1 VVSIAPGS
9 QAERCAGFAVH
20 DRLLTLNGQPLR
32 GGAFKEQLGAIAMG
46 AKVEIE
52 IASLRGG
59 PPTSSSSNVQLAAVR
74 PEEQRQV

>member
-1 VVSIAPGS
+1 
-9 QAERCAGFAVH
+9 
-20 DRLLTLNGQPLR
+20 
-32 GGAFKEQLGAIAMG
+32 MG

>member
-1 VVSIAPGS
+1 MGVFLFVGPTGVGKTELAK
-9 QAERCAGFAVH
+9 ALAAFF
-20 DRLLTLNGQPLR
+20 PLR